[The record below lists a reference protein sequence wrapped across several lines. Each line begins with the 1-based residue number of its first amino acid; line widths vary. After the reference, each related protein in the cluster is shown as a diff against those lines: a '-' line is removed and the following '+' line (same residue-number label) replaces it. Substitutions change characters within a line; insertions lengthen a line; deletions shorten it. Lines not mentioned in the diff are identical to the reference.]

1 MFQNNEDKPLS
12 ISEINGLLKK
22 YIEEDLFDYPINLVG
37 EVSNLKKH
45 SSGHWYFSL
54 KDEDSTILAVM
65 FKGNIIKQGSKIN
78 EIKNGDEVEVRGKIT
93 VYESRGQY
101 QILIDKMELKGL
113 GDLFEK
119 FELLKNELSN
129 RGIFDPSIKKM
140 IPKIPKKIGLVTS
153 DTGAAFEDIKRTI
166 SERYR
171 LAEVII
177 YPALTQGKD
186 ASKSLANQLKRA
198 NLDAVVDVI
207 ILGRG
212 GGSIEDLW
220 PFNEIETVMAVY
232 ESIIPI
238 VTGIGHEIDM
248 TLSDYAADYSAATPT
263 QAAVYATPNTADLL
277 DEIAM
282 YKDNLIKSIA
292 RNINKKK
299 KELSHSYKLIES
311 KNPKTRLSNANEK
324 VKELTRILNTN
335 IKVLVERK
343 QRDLT
348 NYGNQL
354 EINMRNY
361 TKIKRNSFN
370 NMIEKLEVLNPLSI
384 MAKGYSIVK
393 YDDKIITNS
402 DDLKNDDIV
411 ELKFSEG
418 TAKAKIIK

>member
-1 MFQNNEDKPLS
+1 MFQNNENKPLS

-22 YIEEDLFDYPINLVG
+22 YIEDDLFDYPISLVG

-54 KDEDSTILAVM
+54 KDENSTILAVM

-78 EIKNGDEVEVRGKIT
+78 EIKNGDEVEVKGKIT
-93 VYESRGQY
+93 VYEARGQY
-101 QILIDKMELKGL
+101 QILIEKMEQKGL

-119 FELLKNELSN
+119 FEQLKKELSD
-129 RGIFDPSIKKM
+129 RGIFDPAIKKA

-186 ASKSLANQLKRA
+186 ASKSLANQLKKA
-198 NLDAVVDVI
+198 NLDASVDVI

-220 PFNEIETVMAVY
+220 PFNEVETVMAVY
-232 ESIIPI
+232 ESNIPI

-248 TLSDYAADYSAATPT
+248 TLSDFAADYSAATPT
-263 QAAVYATPNTADLL
+263 QAAVYATPNTSDLI
-277 DEIAM
+277 DEILM
-282 YKDNLIKSIA
+282 YKDNLVKSIA

-311 KNPKTRLSNANEK
+311 KNPRVRLASAREK
-324 VKELTRILNTN
+324 VDDLSRILNTN

-343 QRDLT
+343 QKDLA
-348 NYGNQL
+348 NYNNHL
-354 EINMRNY
+354 EVNMRNY
-361 TKIKRNSFN
+361 TKTKRNKFN
-370 NMIEKLEVLNPLSI
+370 IMIEKLEVLNPLSI

-393 YDDKIITNS
+393 YNDKIVKNS
-402 DDLKNDDIV
+402 SDLSNDDIV
-411 ELKFSEG
+411 DIKFINGS
-418 TAKAKIIK
+418 AKAKIIK